1 MYIRNNEDVEGIKE
15 WWFKKRSEYNK
26 GLIIGGFIAFV
37 LYCLLG
43 AIIIEPREEFE
54 VTLFTTLFQGIAYL
68 IAMGLANIFY
78 TLGSITDLLFNIT
91 NSNSFRERLF
101 ASGYWFSV
109 LLPSAYI
116 LSIMLYFLT
125 R

>member
-26 GLIIGGFIAFV
+26 RLIIGGFIAFV

-43 AIIIEPREEFE
+43 TIIIEPREEFE

-101 ASGYWFSV
+101 ALGYWFSV
-109 LLPSAYI
+109 LIPPVFIS
-116 LSIMLYFLT
+116 SIMIYFLT
-125 R
+125 K

>member
-68 IAMGLANIFY
+68 IAMGLANIFIHLAQLQTFY
-78 TLGSITDLLFNIT
+78 
-91 NSNSFRERLF
+91 
-101 ASGYWFSV
+101 
-109 LLPSAYI
+109 
-116 LSIMLYFLT
+116 LT
-125 R
+125 

>member
-1 MYIRNNEDVEGIKE
+1 MYIRNNEEVEGIKK
-15 WWFKKRSEYNK
+15 WWFKKRSKYNK
-26 GLIIGGFIAFV
+26 GLIIGGFFALV
-37 LYCLLG
+37 LYFLLG
-43 AIIIEPREEFE
+43 VIIIEPREELE
-54 VTLFTTLFQGIAYL
+54 ATLFTTLFQGIAYL
-68 IAMGLANIFY
+68 IAIGLANIFY

-109 LLPSAYI
+109 LLPSVFI
-116 LSIMLYFLT
+116 SSIMLYILT